1 MDIQDARSIVESYI
15 EDNLIPPKGDRYI
28 IVEDAVDEEEDG
40 WYFPYQTEKYL
51 KTLDINFSVVGN
63 WPIFVSKDGS
73 FVGAARPKMLR

>member
-1 MDIQDARSIVESYI
+1 VDIQDARSIVEAYI
-15 EDNLIPPKGDRYI
+15 ENNLIPPKGDRYI

-73 FVGAARPKMLR
+73 FVGALRPKMLR